1 MHSASGHPHHAFDR
15 LAVVLLGL
23 LIFLGS
29 LLLVAIP
36 IGWLWLLS
44 QLGQPYLWVYFLAL
58 AGCPA
63 AMIAWSAA
71 LLRLNRLY
79 ARVSGTGE
87 GAGELLEASIALAV
101 VVAVLLLAAWL
112 ILYPGGGGPV
122 QGPWPG

>member
-1 MHSASGHPHHAFDR
+1 MHSASGHPND
-15 LAVVLLGL
+15 AVDKMATAVLGL

-44 QLGQPYLWVYFLAL
+44 QLGQPYLGVYFLAL

-63 AMIAWSAA
+63 AMIAWSAG

-79 ARVSGTGE
+79 ARVSGGGE
-87 GAGELLEASIALAV
+87 GAEELLQASIAIAV
-101 VVAVLLLAAWL
+101 VLAVLLLAAWL
-112 ILYPGGGGPV
+112 ILYPAGGGPI

>member
-1 MHSASGHPHHAFDR
+1 MHSASGHPHRAFDR

-36 IGWLWLLS
+36 VGWLWLLS
-44 QLGQPYLWVYFLAL
+44 QLGQPYLGVYVLAL

-63 AMIAWSAA
+63 AMIAWSGA

-79 ARVSGTGE
+79 ARLSGARE

-101 VVAVLLLAAWL
+101 VVAVLLLGAWL
-112 ILYPGGGGPV
+112 VLYPGAGGPAE
-122 QGPWPG
+122 GPWPG